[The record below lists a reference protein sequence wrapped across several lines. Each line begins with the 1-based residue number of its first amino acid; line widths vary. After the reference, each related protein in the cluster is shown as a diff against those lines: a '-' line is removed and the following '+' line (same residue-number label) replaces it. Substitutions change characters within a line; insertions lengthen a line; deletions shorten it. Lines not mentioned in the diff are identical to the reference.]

1 MPKAVEVVGGVVL
14 GAADAQQLLQQY
26 LQEVRKE
33 QATALSPRSS
43 SDAYASL
50 HSSTSIDTHG
60 QSSDFAYVG
69 FESNLCCVTLSYARV
84 LFRRWK

>member
-43 SDAYASL
+43 SDAYML
-50 HSSTSIDTHG
+50 HSPLQH
-60 QSSDFAYVG
+60 
-69 FESNLCCVTLSYARV
+69 
-84 LFRRWK
+84 K